1 MQVTMRSENHV
12 GYVTLS
18 NPPVNAIGQV
28 LRMGLLEAVRWAERG
43 RLDRVIVSG
52 AGGIF
57 AAGADAKEFD
67 AAPQEPHLPEVL
79 NAIDESFVPWIAA
92 IEGVALGGGAEIAMA
107 CRMRIMAPG
116 ARIGLP
122 EVTLGV
128 IPGAGG
134 TARLPRL
141 AGLQKAVEM
150 ITTGKPIGA
159 QEACSAGLVHTVED
173 DPIEAA
179 FLVNS
184 EALGCIV
191 PTWEY
196 HAPAHDADL
205 FRMARENLQAKMPG
219 QEAPVR
225 ALEVIEAGLALP
237 FHAALAHER
246 RVFLELKTGSQSK
259 ALRHLFF
266 AQRAAKA
273 PAHLKG
279 SALEVQHAAVV
290 GGGTMGAGIAYALL
304 SSGLQV
310 TILEADADGLKRA
323 EDNIGK
329 IIEASLTR
337 GMIDAARAADLR
349 SRLTLSTQYSQAAT
363 AQLAIE
369 AAFEDMA
376 VKQEILGKLDAV
388 LSADAVLATNT
399 SYLDINEMAAPLMDP
414 TRVIGLHFFAPAHI
428 MKLLEIVQGAQSSD
442 RAIAT
447 GYALAK
453 RLGKVPVC
461 AGVCDGFIGN
471 RILARYRE
479 AADTVFM
486 DGSTPWEVDD
496 AMVEFG
502 YAMGP
507 YEAQDLSGL
516 DIAYA
521 NRQRQAPTRDP
532 NRRYIPIADR
542 MIELGKLGRKT
553 SAGWY
558 RYPGGEGKVED
569 PIVADLAIEEAH
581 FAGITRTDYSS
592 QEMRQR
598 IVLAMINEAADILD
612 AGIAQS
618 AGDIDLV
625 TVFGYG
631 FPRWRGGLMHYADS
645 LGVETIV
652 AQLEILAQ
660 EDPVAWK
667 VSPLL
672 TPLCG
677 CGSISGRGP
686 ADALSLGA
694 LNQIRMCKGVR
705 WIIKIN
711 KNRS

>member
-1 MQVTMRSENHV
+1 MQVTMRSENHI

-52 AGGIF
+52 AGGVF

-141 AGLQKAVEM
+141 VGLQKAVEM

-225 ALEVIEAGLALP
+225 ALAVIEAGLALP

-279 SALEVQHAAVV
+279 AALEVQHAVVV
-290 GGGTMGAGIAYALL
+290 GGGTMGAGIAYALV
-304 SSGLQV
+304 SSGVQV

-329 IIEASLTR
+329 IIAASLSR

-349 SRLTLSTQYSQAAT
+349 SRLTLSTEYSQAAT

-399 SYLDINEMAAPLMDP
+399 SYLDLNEMAAPLMDP

-442 RAIAT
+442 RAMAT

-453 RLGKVPVC
+453 RLGKVPVR

-521 NRQRQAPTRDP
+521 NRQRQAATRDP

-558 RYPGGEGKVED
+558 RYPGGGGKVED

-581 FAGITRTDYSS
+581 FSGITRTDYPS
-592 QEMRQR
+592 QEIRQR
-598 IVLAMINEAADILD
+598 LVLAMINEAADILD

-645 LGVETIV
+645 LGVEKIV

-667 VSPLL
+667 VSPFLRR
-672 TPLCG
+672 C
-677 CGSISGRGP
+677 
-686 ADALSLGA
+686 ADAGQSLA
-694 LNQIRMCKGVR
+694 EARPMR
-705 WIIKIN
+705 
-711 KNRS
+711 

>member
-1 MQVTMRSENHV
+1 MQVTMRSENHI

-52 AGGIF
+52 AGGVF

-67 AAPQEPHLPEVL
+67 AAPQEPHFPEVL

-141 AGLQKAVEM
+141 VGLQKAVEM

-225 ALEVIEAGLALP
+225 ALAVIEAGLALP

-279 SALEVQHAAVV
+279 AALEVQHAVVV
-290 GGGTMGAGIAYALL
+290 GGGTMGAGIAYALV
-304 SSGLQV
+304 SSGVQV
-310 TILEADADGLKRA
+310 TILEADADGLIRA

-329 IIEASLTR
+329 IIAASLSR

-349 SRLTLSTQYSQAAT
+349 SRLTLSTEYSQAAT

-399 SYLDINEMAAPLMDP
+399 SYLDLNEMAAPLMDP

-442 RAIAT
+442 RAMAT

-453 RLGKVPVC
+453 RLGKVPVR

-521 NRQRQAPTRDP
+521 NRQRQAATRDP

-558 RYPGGEGKVED
+558 RYPGGGGKVED

-581 FAGITRTDYSS
+581 FSGITRTDYSS
-592 QEMRQR
+592 QEIRQR
-598 IVLAMINEAADILD
+598 LVLAMINEAADILD

-645 LGVETIV
+645 LGVEKIV

-667 VSPLL
+667 VSPFLRR
-672 TPLCG
+672 C
-677 CGSISGRGP
+677 
-686 ADALSLGA
+686 ADAGQSLA
-694 LNQIRMCKGVR
+694 EARPMR
-705 WIIKIN
+705 
-711 KNRS
+711 

>member
-337 GMIDAARAADLR
+337 GMIDAAGGADLR

-376 VKQEILGKLDAV
+376 VKQEILGKLDVV

-399 SYLDINEMAAPLMDP
+399 SYLDINEMVAPLTDP

-672 TPLCG
+672 RRC
-677 CGSISGRGP
+677 
-686 ADALSLGA
+686 ADAGQSLA
-694 LNQIRMCKGVR
+694 EARPMR
-705 WIIKIN
+705 
-711 KNRS
+711 

>member
-1 MQVTMRSENHV
+1 MQVTMHSEDHI
-12 GYVTLS
+12 GYVTVR
-18 NPPVNAIGQV
+18 NPPVNAIGQAV
-28 LRMGLLEAVRWAERG
+28 RQGLLEAVRWAERS
-43 RLDRVIVSG
+43 RLDRVIICGV
-52 AGGIF
+52 GGVF

-67 AAPQEPHLPEVL
+67 APPLEPHLPEVL

-141 AGLQKAVEM
+141 VGLQKAVEM
-150 ITTGKPIGA
+150 ITMGKPIGA
-159 QEACSAGLVHTVED
+159 QEACSAGLIHAVEE

-196 HAPAHDADL
+196 HAPAHDPDL
-205 FRMARENLQAKMPG
+205 LHMARKKLQAKMAG
-219 QEAPVR
+219 QEAPLR
-225 ALEVIEAGLALP
+225 ALEVIEAGLSLP
-237 FHAALAHER
+237 FHDALAQER
-246 RVFLELKTGSQSK
+246 RAFLQLKTGPQAK
-259 ALRHLFF
+259 ALRHIFF

-273 PAHLKG
+273 PEPFKG
-279 SALEVQHAAVV
+279 SSASEVQHAVVV

-304 SSGLQV
+304 AAGLHV
-310 TILEADADGLKRA
+310 TILETDAAGLQRA

-329 IIEASLTR
+329 IIAASLQR
-337 GMIDAARAADLR
+337 GMIDAARAADHR
-349 SRLTLSTQYSQAAT
+349 SRMTLSTQYGQAAT
-363 AQLAIE
+363 AQVAIE

-376 VKQEILGKLDAV
+376 VKHDILAKLEAV
-388 LSADAVLATNT
+388 LPADAVLATNT
-399 SYLDINEMAAPLMDP
+399 SYLDVNEMAARLMDP
-414 TRVIGLHFFAPAHI
+414 SRLIGLHFFAPAHI
-428 MKLLEIVQGAQSSD
+428 MKLLEIVRAEKSSD
-442 RAIAT
+442 RAIAL
-447 GYALAK
+447 GYGLAK
-453 RLGKVPVC
+453 RLGKVPVL

-486 DGSTPWEVDD
+486 DGSTPWEVDE
-496 AMVEFG
+496 AMVAFG

-516 DIAYA
+516 DIAHA

-558 RYPGGEGKVED
+558 RYPGGGGKVED

-581 FAGITRTDYSS
+581 FAKISRTDYSG
-592 QEMRQR
+592 QEIRQR
-598 IVLAMINEAADILD
+598 LVLAMINEAADILH

-618 AGDIDLV
+618 ASDIDLV

-652 AQLEILAQ
+652 AQLEVLAQ

-672 TPLCG
+672 RSCAKAG
-677 CGSISGRGP
+677 Q
-686 ADALSLGA
+686 SLA
-694 LNQIRMCKGVR
+694 EARPK
-705 WIIKIN
+705 
-711 KNRS
+711 

>member
-141 AGLQKAVEM
+141 VGLQKAVEI

-279 SALEVQHAAVV
+279 SALELQHAAVV

-329 IIEASLTR
+329 IIEASLSR
-337 GMIDAARAADLR
+337 GMIDAARAEDLR

-376 VKQEILGKLDAV
+376 VKHEILGKLDAV
-388 LSADAVLATNT
+388 LPADAVLATNT

-453 RLGKVPVC
+453 RLGKVPVR

-558 RYPGGEGKVED
+558 RYPGGGGKVED

-672 TPLCG
+672 RRC
-677 CGSISGRGP
+677 
-686 ADALSLGA
+686 ADAGQSLA
-694 LNQIRMCKGVR
+694 EARPMR
-705 WIIKIN
+705 
-711 KNRS
+711 

>member
-1 MQVTMRSENHV
+1 MQVTMRSENHI

-52 AGGIF
+52 AGGVF

-128 IPGAGG
+128 SPGAGG

-141 AGLQKAVEM
+141 VGLQKAVEM

-225 ALEVIEAGLALP
+225 ALAVIEAGLALP

-279 SALEVQHAAVV
+279 AALEVQHAVVV
-290 GGGTMGAGIAYALL
+290 GGGTMGAGIAYALV
-304 SSGLQV
+304 SSGVQV

-329 IIEASLTR
+329 IIAASLSR

-349 SRLTLSTQYSQAAT
+349 SRLMLSTEYSQAAT

-399 SYLDINEMAAPLMDP
+399 SYLDLNEMAAPLMDP

-442 RAIAT
+442 RAMAT

-453 RLGKVPVC
+453 RLGKVPVR

-558 RYPGGEGKVED
+558 RYPGGEGKVGD

-581 FAGITRTDYSS
+581 FSGITRTDYSS
-592 QEMRQR
+592 QEIRQR

-645 LGVETIV
+645 L
-652 AQLEILAQ
+652 
-660 EDPVAWK
+660 
-667 VSPLL
+667 
-672 TPLCG
+672 
-677 CGSISGRGP
+677 
-686 ADALSLGA
+686 
-694 LNQIRMCKGVR
+694 
-705 WIIKIN
+705 
-711 KNRS
+711 

>member
-18 NPPVNAIGQV
+18 NPPVNAMGHA

-57 AAGADAKEFD
+57 SAGADAKEFD
-67 AAPQEPHLPEVL
+67 APPQEPHLPEVL

-107 CRMRIMAPG
+107 CRMRIVAPG

-134 TARLPRL
+134 TARLSRL
-141 AGLQKAVEM
+141 VGLQKAVEM

-205 FRMARENLQAKMPG
+205 FRMASENLQAKMPG
-219 QEAPVR
+219 QDAPVR

-237 FHAALAHER
+237 FHEALAHER

-273 PAHLKG
+273 PAYLKG
-279 SALEVQHAAVV
+279 SALEVQHAVVV

-304 SSGLQV
+304 SSGLRV
-310 TILEADADGLKRA
+310 TVLEADAAGLKRA
-323 EDNIGK
+323 EDNISK

-349 SRLTLSTQYSQAAT
+349 SQLTLSTQYSQAAT

-376 VKQEILGKLDAV
+376 VKHEILGKLDAV
-388 LSADAVLATNT
+388 LPADAVLATNT

-428 MKLLEIVQGAQSSD
+428 MKLLEIVQGAQSSY
-442 RAIAT
+442 RAIAV
-447 GYALAK
+447 GYAVAK
-453 RLGKVPVC
+453 RLGKVPVL

-558 RYPGGEGKVED
+558 RYPGGGGKVED

-581 FAGITRTDYSS
+581 FSGITRTDYSG
-592 QEMRQR
+592 QEIRQR
-598 IVLAMINEAADILD
+598 LVLAMINEAADILD
-612 AGIAQS
+612 AGIVQS
-618 AGDIDLV
+618 VGDIDLV

-672 TPLCG
+672 RRC
-677 CGSISGRGP
+677 
-686 ADALSLGA
+686 ADAGQSLA
-694 LNQIRMCKGVR
+694 EAQPMR
-705 WIIKIN
+705 
-711 KNRS
+711 

>member
-1 MQVTMRSENHV
+1 MQVTMRSENHI

-52 AGGIF
+52 AGGVF

-67 AAPQEPHLPEVL
+67 AAPQEPHFPEVL

-141 AGLQKAVEM
+141 VGLQKAVEM

-225 ALEVIEAGLALP
+225 ALAVIEAGLALP

-279 SALEVQHAAVV
+279 AALEVQHAVVV
-290 GGGTMGAGIAYALL
+290 GGGTMGAGIAYALV
-304 SSGLQV
+304 SSGVQV

-329 IIEASLTR
+329 IIAASLSR

-349 SRLTLSTQYSQAAT
+349 SRLTLSTEYSQAAT

-399 SYLDINEMAAPLMDP
+399 SYLDLNEMAAPLMDP

-442 RAIAT
+442 RAMAT

-453 RLGKVPVC
+453 RLGKVPVR

-521 NRQRQAPTRDP
+521 NRQRQAATRDP

-558 RYPGGEGKVED
+558 RYPGGGGKVED

-581 FAGITRTDYSS
+581 FSGITRTDYSS
-592 QEMRQR
+592 QEIRQR
-598 IVLAMINEAADILD
+598 LVLAMINEAADILD

-645 LGVETIV
+645 LGVEKIV

-667 VSPLL
+667 VSPFLRR
-672 TPLCG
+672 C
-677 CGSISGRGP
+677 
-686 ADALSLGA
+686 ADAGQSLA
-694 LNQIRMCKGVR
+694 EARPMR
-705 WIIKIN
+705 
-711 KNRS
+711 

>member
-43 RLDRVIVSG
+43 GLDRVIVSG
-52 AGGIF
+52 AGGVF

-141 AGLQKAVEM
+141 VGLQKAVEM

-205 FRMARENLQAKMPG
+205 FRMARENLHSKMPG

-266 AQRAAKA
+266 TQRAAKA

-279 SALEVQHAAVV
+279 AALEVQHAAVV
-290 GGGTMGAGIAYALL
+290 GGGTMGAGIAYALV
-304 SSGLQV
+304 SSGVQV

-329 IIEASLTR
+329 IIAASLSR
-337 GMIDAARAADLR
+337 GMIDAARAVDLR
-349 SRLTLSTQYSQAAT
+349 SRLMLSTEYSQAAT

-399 SYLDINEMAAPLMDP
+399 SYLDLNEMALPLMDP

-442 RAIAT
+442 RAMAT

-453 RLGKVPVC
+453 RLGKVPVR

-558 RYPGGEGKVED
+558 RYPGGGGKVED

-581 FAGITRTDYSS
+581 FSGVTRTDYSG
-592 QEMRQR
+592 QEIRQR

-672 TPLCG
+672 RRC
-677 CGSISGRGP
+677 
-686 ADALSLGA
+686 ADAGQSLA
-694 LNQIRMCKGVR
+694 EARPMR
-705 WIIKIN
+705 
-711 KNRS
+711 

>member
-43 RLDRVIVSG
+43 GLDRVIVSG
-52 AGGIF
+52 AGGVF

-141 AGLQKAVEM
+141 VGLQKAVEM

-205 FRMARENLQAKMPG
+205 FRMARENLHSKMPG

-266 AQRAAKA
+266 TQRAAKA

-279 SALEVQHAAVV
+279 AALEVQHAAVV

-329 IIEASLTR
+329 IIAASLSR
-337 GMIDAARAADLR
+337 GMIDAARAVDLR
-349 SRLTLSTQYSQAAT
+349 SRLMLSTEYSQAAT

-399 SYLDINEMAAPLMDP
+399 SYLDLNEMALPLMDP

-442 RAIAT
+442 RAMAT

-453 RLGKVPVC
+453 RLGKVPVR

-558 RYPGGEGKVED
+558 RYPGGGGKVED

-581 FAGITRTDYSS
+581 FSGITRTYYSS
-592 QEMRQR
+592 QETRQR
-598 IVLAMINEAADILD
+598 LVLAMINEAADILD

-672 TPLCG
+672 RRC
-677 CGSISGRGP
+677 
-686 ADALSLGA
+686 ADAGQSLA
-694 LNQIRMCKGVR
+694 EARPMR
-705 WIIKIN
+705 
-711 KNRS
+711 

>member
-18 NPPVNAIGQV
+18 NPPVNAIGQA
-28 LRMGLLEAVRWAERG
+28 LRMGLLKAVRWAERG
-43 RLDRVIVSG
+43 RLDRVIVLG

-67 AAPQEPHLPEVL
+67 APPQEPHLPEVL

-141 AGLQKAVEM
+141 VGLQKAVEM
-150 ITTGKPIGA
+150 ITTGKAIGA

-173 DPIEAA
+173 DPFEAA

-205 FRMARENLQAKMPG
+205 FHMARENLQAKMPR
-219 QEAPVR
+219 QDAPVR
-225 ALEVIEAGLALP
+225 ALKVIEAGLALP
-237 FHAALAHER
+237 FHEALAHER
-246 RVFLELKTGSQSK
+246 RVFLELKTGSQAK

-266 AQRAAKA
+266 VQRAAKA
-273 PAHLKG
+273 PVHLKG
-279 SALEVQHAAVV
+279 SAFEVQHAVVV

-304 SSGLQV
+304 SSGLRV
-310 TILEADADGLKRA
+310 TVLEADAAGLKRA
-323 EDNIGK
+323 EDNIAK

-337 GMIDAARAADLR
+337 GMIDAACAADLR

-376 VKQEILGKLDAV
+376 VKHEILGKLDAV
-388 LSADAVLATNT
+388 LPADAVLATNT
-399 SYLDINEMAAPLMDP
+399 SYLDINEMAVSLMDP

-428 MKLLEIVQGAQSSD
+428 MKLLEIVQGTQSSD
-442 RAIAT
+442 RAIAV

-453 RLGKVPVC
+453 RLGKVPVL

-532 NRRYIPIADR
+532 KRRYIPIADR

-581 FAGITRTDYSS
+581 FASITRTDYSG
-592 QEMRQR
+592 QDICQR
-598 IVLAMINEAADILD
+598 LVLAMINEAADILD

-652 AQLEILAQ
+652 AKIEILAQ

-672 TPLCG
+672 RRC
-677 CGSISGRGP
+677 
-686 ADALSLGA
+686 ADAGQSLA
-694 LNQIRMCKGVR
+694 EARPMR
-705 WIIKIN
+705 
-711 KNRS
+711 

>member
-128 IPGAGG
+128 IPGAGC

-141 AGLQKAVEM
+141 VGLQKAVEM

-159 QEACSAGLVHTVED
+159 QAACSVGLVHTVED

-453 RLGKVPVC
+453 RLGKVPVR

-558 RYPGGEGKVED
+558 RYPGGGGKVED

-581 FAGITRTDYSS
+581 FSGITRTDYSS

-598 IVLAMINEAADILD
+598 LVLAMINEAADILD

-660 EDPVAWK
+660 EDPIAWK

-672 TPLCG
+672 SRC
-677 CGSISGRGP
+677 
-686 ADALSLGA
+686 ADAGQSLA
-694 LNQIRMCKGVR
+694 EARPMR
-705 WIIKIN
+705 
-711 KNRS
+711 

>member
-1 MQVTMRSENHV
+1 MQVTMHSEDHI

-18 NPPVNAIGQV
+18 NPPVNAIGQAV
-28 LRMGLLEAVRWAERG
+28 RQGLLEAVRWAERS
-43 RLDRVIVSG
+43 RLDRVIICGV
-52 AGGIF
+52 GGVF

-67 AAPQEPHLPEVL
+67 APPLEPHLPEVL

-141 AGLQKAVEM
+141 VGLQKAVEM
-150 ITTGKPIGA
+150 ITMGKPIGA
-159 QEACSAGLVHTVED
+159 QEACSAGLIHAVEE

-196 HAPAHDADL
+196 HAPAHDPDL
-205 FRMARENLQAKMPG
+205 VHMARKKLQAKMAG
-219 QEAPVR
+219 QEAPLR
-225 ALEVIEAGLALP
+225 ALEVIEAGLSLP
-237 FHAALAHER
+237 FHDALAQER
-246 RVFLELKTGSQSK
+246 RVFLQLKTGPQAK
-259 ALRHLFF
+259 ALRHIFF

-273 PAHLKG
+273 PEPFKG
-279 SALEVQHAAVV
+279 SSASEVQHAVVV

-304 SSGLQV
+304 AAGLHV
-310 TILEADADGLKRA
+310 TILEADTAGLQRA
-323 EDNIGK
+323 EDNIEK
-329 IIEASLTR
+329 IIAASLQR
-337 GMIDAARAADLR
+337 GMIDAVRAADHR
-349 SRLTLSTQYSQAAT
+349 SRMTLSTQYAQAAT
-363 AQLAIE
+363 AQVAIE

-376 VKQEILGKLDAV
+376 VKHDILTKLEAV
-388 LSADAVLATNT
+388 LPADAVMATNT
-399 SYLDINEMAAPLMDP
+399 SYLDVNEMAACLMDP
-414 TRVIGLHFFAPAHI
+414 SRLIGLHFFAPAHI
-428 MKLLEIVQGAQSSD
+428 MKLLEIVRAEKSSD
-442 RAIAT
+442 RAIAL
-447 GYALAK
+447 GYGLAK
-453 RLGKVPVC
+453 RLGKVPVL

-486 DGSTPWEVDD
+486 DGSTPWEVDE

-516 DIAYA
+516 DIAHA

-558 RYPGGEGKVED
+558 RYPGGGGKVED

-581 FAGITRTDYSS
+581 FAKISRTDYSG
-592 QEMRQR
+592 QEICQR
-598 IVLAMINEAADILD
+598 LVLAMINEAADILH

-618 AGDIDLV
+618 ASDIDLV

-652 AQLEILAQ
+652 AQLEVLAQ

-672 TPLCG
+672 RSCAKAG
-677 CGSISGRGP
+677 Q
-686 ADALSLGA
+686 SLA
-694 LNQIRMCKGVR
+694 EARPK
-705 WIIKIN
+705 
-711 KNRS
+711 

>member
-92 IEGVALGGGAEIAMA
+92 IDGVALGGGAEIAMA

-159 QEACSAGLVHTVED
+159 QEACSAGLIHTVED

-179 FLVNS
+179 FFVNS

-196 HAPAHDADL
+196 HAPVHDADL

-225 ALEVIEAGLALP
+225 AIEVIEAGLALP

-266 AQRAAKA
+266 TQRAAKA

-337 GMIDAARAADLR
+337 GMIDAAGGADLR

-369 AAFEDMA
+369 AAFEDLA
-376 VKQEILGKLDAV
+376 VKQEILGKLDVV

-672 TPLCG
+672 RRC
-677 CGSISGRGP
+677 
-686 ADALSLGA
+686 ADAGQSLA
-694 LNQIRMCKGVR
+694 EARPMR
-705 WIIKIN
+705 
-711 KNRS
+711 

>member
-1 MQVTMRSENHV
+1 MQVTMRSENHI

-52 AGGIF
+52 AGGVF

-141 AGLQKAVEM
+141 VGLQKAVEM

-225 ALEVIEAGLALP
+225 ALAVIEAGLALP

-246 RVFLELKTGSQSK
+246 QVFLELKTGSQSK

-279 SALEVQHAAVV
+279 AALEVQHAVVV
-290 GGGTMGAGIAYALL
+290 GGGTMGAGIAYALV
-304 SSGLQV
+304 SSGVQV

-329 IIEASLTR
+329 IIAASLSR

-349 SRLTLSTQYSQAAT
+349 SRLTLSTEYSQAAT

-399 SYLDINEMAAPLMDP
+399 SYLDLNEMAAPLMDP

-442 RAIAT
+442 RAMAT

-453 RLGKVPVC
+453 RLGKVPVR

-521 NRQRQAPTRDP
+521 NRQRQAATRDP
-532 NRRYIPIADR
+532 NRRYVPIADR

-553 SAGWY
+553 GAGWY
-558 RYPGGEGKVED
+558 RYPGGGGKVED

-581 FAGITRTDYSS
+581 FSGITRTDYSS
-592 QEMRQR
+592 QEIRQR
-598 IVLAMINEAADILD
+598 LVLAMINEAADILD

-645 LGVETIV
+645 LGVEKIV

-660 EDPVAWK
+660 EDTVAWK
-667 VSPLL
+667 VSPFLRR
-672 TPLCG
+672 C
-677 CGSISGRGP
+677 
-686 ADALSLGA
+686 ADAGQSLA
-694 LNQIRMCKGVR
+694 EARPMR
-705 WIIKIN
+705 
-711 KNRS
+711 

>member
-43 RLDRVIVSG
+43 GLDRVIVSG
-52 AGGIF
+52 AGGVF

-141 AGLQKAVEM
+141 VGLQKAVEM
-150 ITTGKPIGA
+150 IATGKPIGA

-205 FRMARENLQAKMPG
+205 FRMARENLHSKMPG

-266 AQRAAKA
+266 TQRAAKA

-279 SALEVQHAAVV
+279 AALEVQHAAVV
-290 GGGTMGAGIAYALL
+290 GGGTMGAGIAYALV
-304 SSGLQV
+304 SSGVQV

-329 IIEASLTR
+329 IIAASLSR
-337 GMIDAARAADLR
+337 GMIDAARAVDLR
-349 SRLTLSTQYSQAAT
+349 SRLMLSTEYSQAAT

-399 SYLDINEMAAPLMDP
+399 SYLDLNEMALPLMDP

-442 RAIAT
+442 RAMAT

-453 RLGKVPVC
+453 RLGKVPVR

-558 RYPGGEGKVED
+558 RYPGGGGKVED

-581 FAGITRTDYSS
+581 FFGITRTYYSS
-592 QEMRQR
+592 QETRQR
-598 IVLAMINEAADILD
+598 LVLAMINEAADILD

-645 LGVETIV
+645 LGVEKIV

-672 TPLCG
+672 RRC
-677 CGSISGRGP
+677 
-686 ADALSLGA
+686 ADAGQSLA
-694 LNQIRMCKGVR
+694 EARPMR
-705 WIIKIN
+705 
-711 KNRS
+711 